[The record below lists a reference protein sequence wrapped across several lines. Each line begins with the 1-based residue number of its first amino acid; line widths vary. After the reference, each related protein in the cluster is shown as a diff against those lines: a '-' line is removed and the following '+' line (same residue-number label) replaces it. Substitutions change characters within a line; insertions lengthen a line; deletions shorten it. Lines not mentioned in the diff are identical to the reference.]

1 MNESQPPLDRAEL
14 EQSSLGDVEFER
26 ELLSEFLASSD
37 DMLASLAGAVEES
50 DVERVHRAAHS
61 LKGCCW
67 TVGAR
72 KLGSECEQLEHQA
85 RGGTIEGAEER
96 LGRIRAMLREVDE
109 YVRRTWSL

>member
-50 DVERVHRAAHS
+50 DVERVH
-61 LKGCCW
+61 CW